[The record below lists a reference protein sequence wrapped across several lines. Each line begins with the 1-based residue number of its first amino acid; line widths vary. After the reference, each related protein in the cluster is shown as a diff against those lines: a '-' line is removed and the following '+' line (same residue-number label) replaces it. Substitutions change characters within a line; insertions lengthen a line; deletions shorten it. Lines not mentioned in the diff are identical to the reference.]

1 MKRGTWLTVLV
12 CAFSLPAAPARA
24 VDEAEVKQAMDR
36 GVAYLKSLQQADG
49 TWVHPASH
57 EPGRA
62 AGQSGCT
69 ALVGLTLLECGV
81 PTDDPAIQKAAA
93 FVRHASIAETATYSL
108 ALNILFLD
116 RLGEDI
122 DVALIQS
129 MAVRLLAGQATDGAW
144 HYSCPGQGEEEYR
157 RLSTKL
163 QGHSEFRSRSEVP
176 KPQPG
181 EKRSTE
187 PLPQQIRNQLAR
199 IPAGGARAGDL
210 RHTDHSNTQFAI
222 LGLWVARRHGIPA
235 DRALARVAEHFRATQ
250 NPDGGWGYWF
260 GALPGG
266 ARRMAMHGS
275 TPSMTCAGLLGLAAA
290 YAASTSSLRAGS
302 AGKEPAGR
310 AESEDKALA
319 SIAKDLHVRKGLKA
333 LGSSLAVSPVESMP
347 GPEFAPP
354 NRRGQPFPAAGEPP
368 ADAQS
373 ERRARS
379 PMGRG
384 ESAAP
389 FPFKIGPGRAGK
401 AYYFLWSLERVGV
414 AYGLEKIGGKDW
426 YTWGAAILLANQEAD
441 GSWRGAYAQGGPDTC
456 FALLFLRRANLAKDL
471 NASLQGKVKNPS
483 TVELRGSGVDLKGIE
498 NLKPLKPAID
508 PNETSDEAAPPP
520 EPPTAKLPTTAPPVP
535 REHASAARLSA
546 ELVEAPPNR
555 QDSVLQKLCDGK
567 GSEYSQALALAIAQL
582 SGEVKKKAREGLAER
597 LSRLKIDNVLT
608 YLDDENMELRRAAAI
623 ACALK
628 EANGA
633 AGKLIE
639 LLEDRELPV
648 QRAAYAAL
656 KSLSGQDF
664 GPAAKVSSDD
674 KAKAVAAWRAW
685 WKQHPGK

>member
-1 MKRGTWLTVLV
+1 VLV
-12 CAFSLPAAPARA
+12 CAFSLPATPVRA
-24 VDEAEVKQAMDR
+24 VDETEVKQAMDR

-57 EPGRA
+57 EQGRA
-62 AGQSGCT
+62 AGQTGCT
-69 ALVGLTLLECGV
+69 ALVGLTLLECGT
-81 PTDDPAIQKAAA
+81 PTDDSAIQKAAA
-93 FVRHASIAETATYSL
+93 FVRHASVAETSTYSL
-108 ALNILFLD
+108 ALHILFLD

-129 MAVRLLAGQATDGAW
+129 MAVRLLAGQAADGAW

-163 QGHSEFRSRSEVP
+163 QGHSEFRSQSKAP

-181 EKRSTE
+181 EKTSTD

-199 IPAGGARAGDL
+199 IPAGGARPGDS
-210 RHTDHSNTQFAI
+210 RRTDHSNTQFAI
-222 LGLWVARRHGIPA
+222 LGLWVACRHGIPV
-235 DRALARVAEHFRATQ
+235 DRALARVAEHFRAAQ
-250 NPDGGWGYWF
+250 NVDGGWGYWF
-260 GALPGG
+260 GATPGG

-275 TPSMTCAGLLGLAAA
+275 TPSMTCAGLLGLAVA
-290 YAASTSSLRAGS
+290 YAASVSSLRAGTAS
-302 AGKEPAGR
+302 KESAGR
-310 AESEDKALA
+310 AGSPDKALA

-333 LGSSLAVSPVESMP
+333 LGSSLAISPVDSAA

-354 NRRGQPFPAAGEPP
+354 DRRGQSLPAAGEPP
-368 ADAQS
+368 ANDQS
-373 ERRARS
+373 ERRTRS
-379 PMGRG
+379 PKGRG
-384 ESAAP
+384 EPAAP

-426 YTWGAAILLANQEAD
+426 YTWGAAILLANQEVD
-441 GSWRGAYAQGGPDTC
+441 GSWQGAYGQGGPDTC

-471 NASLQGKVKNPS
+471 SASLQGKVNDHS
-483 TVELRGSGVDLKGIE
+483 TIELRGGGVDLKGIE

-508 PNETSDEAAPPP
+508 PNETSDEAAPQPQ
-520 EPPTAKLPTTAPPVP
+520 PPTAKLPTPGRPVP
-535 REHASAARLSA
+535 RENDSAARLST
-546 ELVEAPPNR
+546 ELIEAPPNR

-567 GSEYSQALALAIAQL
+567 GSEYSKALALAITQL

-597 LSRLKIDNVLT
+597 LSRLKIDNVLA
-608 YLDDENMELRRAAAI
+608 YLDDEDLELRRAAAL

-628 EANGA
+628 EARET
-633 AGKLIE
+633 AGRLIE
-639 LLEDRELPV
+639 LLEDPELPV

-656 KSLSGQDF
+656 KSLSGKDF
-664 GPAAKVSSDD
+664 GPAAKVSGDD
-674 KAKAVAAWRAW
+674 KAKAIAAWRAW
-685 WKQHPGK
+685 WKPHPGK